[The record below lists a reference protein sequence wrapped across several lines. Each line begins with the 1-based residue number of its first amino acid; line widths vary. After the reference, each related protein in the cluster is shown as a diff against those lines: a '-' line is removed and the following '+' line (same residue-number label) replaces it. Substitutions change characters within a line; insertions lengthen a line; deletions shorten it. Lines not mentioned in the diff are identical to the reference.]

1 MRGLPIAAA
10 VAAGYVALATLDG
23 GFEPIV
29 FSAVAILLWAA
40 VASAA
45 AFGLWPHGG
54 LGRPALATAA
64 ALVALT
70 LLVFASM
77 SWATDAGRA
86 FAEGAR
92 AAGYAGLFVL
102 AAIVARSGGGRAIL
116 AGLAAGLVAV
126 AALGVLA
133 RVAPGLIGTEPDTP
147 RLAYPIGYWNG
158 LGAAMAA
165 AVCLLAW
172 LAIEGRGRAP
182 RALAIAPLTALP
194 LPLVAL
200 AMTGSRGGFL
210 AMLAG
215 LTVLGLALA
224 RRPRIVA
231 AGAGA
236 VLAVGVLIALLTG
249 GGGGDGVVVTP
260 ELGSA
265 EAGEHLTGGGT
276 TGRVEYWESALDAFA
291 SQPLHGIGAGE
302 FEPWWMQHGT
312 LDVPVRNAHSLFVES
327 LAELGPLG
335 LGLALAFFAIPAAL
349 GVRAVAAT
357 RRRAQSVAGYA
368 FPGVALAVL
377 ATAAVAAAVDWTW
390 ELPAVFGIAT
400 IAAATLT
407 AVPGPGGEPGPP
419 GGRRVGAQ
427 RAVAIAA
434 AAAAIFAAGALYLG
448 ELRLSESRAA
458 AARGQLET
466 AAERARDASD
476 ALPFS
481 ADPYVQLAL
490 VERSLG
496 RLDAAAGAIDE
507 AIERAPDDWRL
518 WLLSSRIAFQRGESA
533 EAVTADLIRAREL
546 APRAPHR
553 LFVPSR
559 RIQGGL

>member
-1 MRGLPIAAA
+1 MIAAA
-10 VAAGYVALATLDG
+10 VAGGYVALATLDG

-40 VASAA
+40 VAAA
-45 AFGLWPHGG
+45 AVFGLWPAGG
-54 LGRPALATAA
+54 LGRPALAVAA
-64 ALVALT
+64 VLVAFALWA
-70 LLVFASM
+70 FASM
-77 SWATDAGRA
+77 SWAADDGRA
-86 FAEGAR
+86 FAEGVR
-92 AAGYAGLFVL
+92 ASGYAGLFVL
-102 AAIVARSGGGRAIL
+102 AALLARSGGARAML

-133 RVAPGLIGTEPDTP
+133 RVSPGLIGTEPDTE

-172 LAIEGRGRAP
+172 LAIERRGRTP
-182 RALAIAPLTALP
+182 RALAIAPLAALP

-236 VLAVGVLIALLTG
+236 VLALGLTIAVLTG
-249 GGGGDGVVVTP
+249 GDGGNGAATP

-302 FEPWWMQHGT
+302 FEPWWTQHGT
-312 LDVPVRNAHSLFVES
+312 LDVPVRNAHSLFIES

-349 GVRAVAAT
+349 GMRAAAAT
-357 RRRAQSVAGYA
+357 RRRGRGAAGYA
-368 FPGVALAVL
+368 FPGAALAL
-377 ATAAVAAAVDWTW
+377 LTTAAVAAAVDWTW

-400 IAAATLT
+400 IAATTLT
-407 AVPGPGGEPGPP
+407 APAGSSGEPGPS
-419 GGRRVGAQ
+419 GGRRVWAQ
-427 RAVAIAA
+427 RIAAIVA

-458 AARGQLET
+458 AAAGDLEA

-496 RLDAAAGAIDE
+496 RFDAAAEAIAD
-507 AIERAPDDWRL
+507 AIERAPNDWRL
-518 WLLSSRIAFQRGESA
+518 WLLSSRIAFQRDEPPGVVQS
-533 EAVTADLIRAREL
+533 DLFRAREL
-546 APRAPHR
+546 APRAPHQLFIPGAR
-553 LFVPSR
+553 LG
-559 RIQGGL
+559 GGLP